1 MVLELLVNPKKIQG
15 KSWEMFFIGFV
26 YSFIAVF
33 LSLWIFK
40 GYASIVMVT
49 FTVIASMPFVHRI
62 IELEEKE
69 DLTIKK
75 ELNLLKKHSK
85 AISIFL
91 YLFSGFVAS
100 FCLLYL
106 FLPSALVQNVFSS
119 QIETIITINP
129 SVPVGNFIS
138 GFNALSVIFFNNL
151 KILFFCIAFSF
162 FYGAGAIFI
171 LTWNA
176 SVMAA
181 AIGSFIKS
189 RLIDVAG
196 AAGYLQITSLGLLQY
211 LIHGIPEITAYFIG
225 GLASG
230 IISFAVIKHD
240 FMGKNFK
247 HIMLDALDLI
257 LISVIILIFAALVEV
272 FIVPIIV

>member
-1 MVLELLVNPKKIQG
+1 MVLELLVNPKKISG
-15 KSWEMFFIGFV
+15 KPWEIFFVGFA

-49 FTVIASMPFVHRI
+49 FTVIASIPFVHRV
-62 IELEEKE
+62 IELEEKK
-69 DLTIKK
+69 DLRIKR
-75 ELNLLKKHSK
+75 ENNLLKEHSK

-91 YLFSGFVAS
+91 YLFLGFVSS

-106 FLPSALVQNVFSS
+106 FLPAAIIQNVFSS
-119 QIETIITINP
+119 QIETIITVNP
-129 SVPVGNFIS
+129 ITPIGNFIS
-138 GFNALSVIFFNNL
+138 GFNALSAIFFNNL

-176 SVMAA
+176 SVMATA
-181 AIGSFIKS
+181 VGSFIKNNLLHVTS
-189 RLIDVAG
+189 

-211 LIHGIPEITAYFIG
+211 VLHGIPEIIAYFIG

-230 IISFAVIKHD
+230 IISFAVIQHD

-247 HIMLDALDLI
+247 KILLDALDLI
-257 LISVIILIFAALVEV
+257 LISIIILIVAAVIEV
-272 FIVPIIV
+272 FLVPVVI